1 MNTAVATMQIADRML
16 AGNGN
21 QTGVRGLARE
31 FDEWQRPS
39 GIDVEIANRLR
50 NLGLDSG
57 IAEDVEC
64 RSRFSS
70 TRIAQVKIRMRLKQ
84 VTELVSR

>member
-1 MNTAVATMQIADRML
+1 MNTAVATMQIAGRML

-21 QTGVRGLARE
+21 QTGVRRLARE

-57 IAEDVEC
+57 IVEDVEF

-70 TRIAQVKIRMRLKQ
+70 MGIEQVRIRMRLKQ
-84 VTELVSR
+84 VNELVSR